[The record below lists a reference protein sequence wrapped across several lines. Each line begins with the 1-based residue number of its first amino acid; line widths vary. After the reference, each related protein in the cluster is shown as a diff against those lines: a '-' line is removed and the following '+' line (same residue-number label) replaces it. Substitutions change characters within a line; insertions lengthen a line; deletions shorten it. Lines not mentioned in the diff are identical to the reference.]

1 MYSLSGGVDIGG
13 EGTVVSR
20 GRGGFWNARRGRAR
34 FLTAALA
41 IGVLVGAPAAWSA
54 PAGASAPTL
63 NPVLTYVNPA
73 ALVGALANDGTHLWG
88 EGSGGC
94 GASAVDNSLL
104 EFTESGAFVA
114 AYPLTAGAGTCDG
127 YLPVAA
133 NGSYV
138 VTVSDGTVYVLDVAT
153 ATLTPYDLASTF
165 THADTATRY
174 SIALS
179 LTTAYVSSEND
190 NAIVALDLATG
201 SHTTWSTNP
210 NGSANDSP
218 VALVM
223 VGSAL
228 VSLEWQDNN
237 HYYEWQRV
245 DTTTGAFSGLSVTPI
260 TSSSTIPTVSQS
272 GGVLYVT
279 AGATE
284 YAYSSSTLA
293 LATSA
298 TIPSTQLFASV
309 EANGSLWVTDFLP
322 GYVYQL
328 APSTLAVEAV
338 YRDTSF
344 YPAWL
349 VASGTVLFADDANAG
364 GLVRLEFSTTVTR
377 APTSTTLAAAN
388 PSPVYAA
395 PDTLTATVSV
405 PGAVTFYADGQAI
418 AGCTGVAATT
428 VATCAWTP
436 TAVGEVALTAS
447 LAPNDVSDA
456 PSTSAP
462 VGVSVQP
469 AASTLRVSVTGPGVV
484 PVPGVP
490 LTATA
495 TVSTPGTV
503 TFSANGRTIPGCL
516 GVPATTTAT
525 CRFRAGSAGPV
536 RVVATLAPSS
546 PDVAPASQGV
556 TFRVVVATRASRVGP
571 FDPGAA
577 TLTAALARQVAAV
590 ASSIALDHY
599 RVVRVLGHER
609 PGAVDAGW
617 ALPRA
622 RAVAALLRRDLA
634 AHGVTSV
641 RVVVAVGA
649 RGLPS
654 VTLVARV

>member
-1 MYSLSGGVDIGG
+1 MYSLSSGVDIGG

-20 GRGGFWNARRGRAR
+20 GRGGFWSTRRGRAR
-34 FLTAALA
+34 FLTAAVALGA
-41 IGVLVGAPAAWSA
+41 LVGAPAWSA
-54 PAGASAPTL
+54 PAGASVSTL
-63 NPVLTYVNPA
+63 NPVVTYVNPA
-73 ALVGALANDGTHLWG
+73 AEIGVLANDGTHLWG

-94 GASAVDNSLL
+94 GATVVDNSLV
-104 EFTESGAFVA
+104 EFTESGTFVA
-114 AYPLTAGAGTCDG
+114 AYPLTAGSGTCWGFD
-127 YLPVAA
+127 PVEA

-153 ATLTPYDLASTF
+153 DTLTPYDLTSTF

-174 SIALS
+174 SIALTS
-179 LTTAYVSSEND
+179 TTAYVSSESD

-201 SHTTWSTNP
+201 AHTTWSTNP

-218 VALVM
+218 VALAM

-260 TSSSTIPTVSQS
+260 TSGTLPSVSQS

-293 LATSA
+293 LVNDA
-298 TIPSTQLFASV
+298 TIPAADLFASLEV
-309 EANGSLWVTDFLP
+309 DGSLWVTNVYG
-322 GYVYQL
+322 GYVYRL
-328 APSTLAVEAV
+328 DPSTLAVESE
-338 YRDTSF
+338 YRDTSVV
-344 YPAWL
+344 PGWL
-349 VASGTVLFADDANAG
+349 VASGSVLFADDGLTGA
-364 GLVRLEFSTTVTR
+364 LVRLEFSTTSART
-377 APTSTTLAAAN
+377 PTSTTLAVAN

-395 PDTLTATVSV
+395 PDALTATVSV

-418 AGCTGVAATT
+418 SGCTGVAATT
-428 VATCAWTP
+428 EATCAWTP
-436 TAVGEVALTAS
+436 TTVGAVTLTAS
-447 LAPNDVSDA
+447 LTPGDASDA

-462 VGVSVQP
+462 VSVSVQP
-469 AASTLRVSVTGPGVV
+469 AASTLRVSVTGPGAA
-484 PVPGVP
+484 PVPGAP

-503 TFSANGRTIPGCL
+503 TFSSNGRTIPGCL

-525 CRFRAGSAGPV
+525 CRFRAGAAGPV
-536 RVVATLAPSS
+536 RVAATLAPSS
-546 PDVAPASQGV
+546 PDFAPASQGV
-556 TFRVVVATRASRVGP
+556 TFRVVVASRVVQVGP
-571 FDPGAA
+571 FGPGAA
-577 TLTAALARQVAAV
+577 TLSPALARQVAAA

-609 PGAVDAGW
+609 PGVVDAGW

-634 AHGVTSV
+634 ARGDASV
-641 RVVVAVGA
+641 SVVVGVGA
-649 RGLPS
+649 RGFPS